1 MRILWKSL
9 PVALI
14 ALLIAGSVAAQ
25 ETSTTEE
32 TPAPVPLTSAQRR
45 AVRVFA
51 DDGILAGT
59 SCSVQDCS
67 GIAARWEVALWVV
80 RNLDSEPT
88 SHRAF
93 ADVDSEEPYAG
104 YVQTMFDLGATVGCM
119 VDPLR
124 YCPNRETRRGQ
135 MAAFVTRAYDLD
147 DTIPPHGFSDV
158 PRSHP
163 FRDNISALKNAGILS
178 SDCAEG
184 EGLFCPDDP
193 IVAAEAVEWLYRA
206 SRLDTTES
214 RSDGGGGGG
223 GGGAGRGGG
232 GRGGGGRGGGGGGGG
247 GGNTGGG
254 GGNGGGGGTTPT
266 TPTSP
271 PTTTTIVVSNS
282 GPGGAEIDIGPDG
295 ECTHWDAHVR
305 FGSNNERI
313 GDGKSNVLLSDPIT
327 QNGRTL
333 KAGYFAH
340 RHDGST
346 TRWWYWSHADP
357 DSEQVEGPIGLPTA
371 ELPIPCH
378 HVCPTDH
385 MHGANDGFEYSP
397 GAHYFGEDSSRT
409 RTYVYQQDGSWRQK
423 DFPSEVIGGREGPCD
438 HTEEHS
444 H

>member
-1 MRILWKSL
+1 MPALRILWKSL

-104 YVQTMFDLGATVGCM
+104 HVQTMFDLGATVGCM

-147 DTIPPHGFSDV
+147 DTIPPHGFADV
-158 PRSHP
+158 PRSHV

-178 SDCAEG
+178 SGCAEG

-232 GRGGGGRGGGGGGGG
+232 GRWRSWRSVAVAVAVAVAAIPVAVAVMAVAVALPRQLRQALPRPQPLSLAIAALAVPRSTSAPTASAP
-247 GGNTGGG
+247 TGML
-254 GGNGGGGGTTPT
+254 TFDL
-266 TPTSP
+266 
-271 PTTTTIVVSNS
+271 
-282 GPGGAEIDIGPDG
+282 A
-295 ECTHWDAHVR
+295 A
-305 FGSNNERI
+305 
-313 GDGKSNVLLSDPIT
+313 
-327 QNGRTL
+327 
-333 KAGYFAH
+333 
-340 RHDGST
+340 T
-346 TRWWYWSHADP
+346 TRESAMA
-357 DSEQVEGPIGLPTA
+357 SLT
-371 ELPIPCH
+371 C
-378 HVCPTDH
+378 
-385 MHGANDGFEYSP
+385 S
-397 GAHYFGEDSSRT
+397 
-409 RTYVYQQDGSWRQK
+409 
-423 DFPSEVIGGREGPCD
+423 
-438 HTEEHS
+438 
-444 H
+444 